1 MQDNPL
7 LNFLKKILSMIKLF
21 IIKLISFFK
30 NLFKKKK
37 KVIDS
42 KSFNVPGNK
51 QKYIKIPTDE
61 STLPDTQKTS
71 NANNNNIDNENDIIL
86 QLNNKDLKNLKNNIK
101 ENKVIF
107 SNEELD
113 KIVANIMEKECSN
126 LKIETTNEKVK
137 KDLKNIKVKA
147 TSIVKN
153 EIINKE
159 ITSIETVKSITKVIV
174 RQLLNTIPKN
184 KYTVTTTNRKINIK
198 DSNKPKIKNESKI
211 ITNKERKVTINIKDG
226 NKPKIKKENK
236 IITDNERKV
245 VKNIKSK
252 SSFPLKT
259 SEVIPKP
266 TVIEGITHPILA
278 TSLIATKIK
287 NESLEN
293 TNITK
298 EKNAISKEEVK
309 QETPIQST
317 INIKNKQQISN
328 DNPTIKDINDI
339 LDKVKEDLEEI
350 KNEVDNKNNLNNLQ
364 SEEIIIDD
372 NKPTNDDTE
381 KHLEEEIT
389 NEQKDSNNT
398 EKKQEEKEPDNK
410 NDNSEKN
417 DKEINDII
425 IISNEVII
433 GSEEEAKKEEFEDKN
448 YDYYEKRIDQMID
461 EITATYL
468 KYEDKLSD
476 KQKAQLKKEEEQLIN
491 AKASLKNKK
500 AKDIESEQKSLD
512 DDILISELEGLQ
524 MELEKRHFE
533 NQIELNEKLFGKI
546 ENLENMTKE
555 QIANMDKKLLM
566 KRLDRASNL
575 LEMSSILA
583 FPFVRNKYFFYFT
596 VGLIINNH
604 FNFINAF
611 FKRKINRYE
620 PADLSQIKIGEDAL
634 NSALN
639 ATYTNLVTLEYIEQE
654 AIYKY
659 PELQNDPRFINR
671 INTLKSQLDKNYKK
685 LMKKK
690 ETMEKYRKKTKSQ
703 IKVLGRKEGTNNTI
717 AA

>member
-1 MQDNPL
+1 M
-7 LNFLKKILSMIKLF
+7 
-21 IIKLISFFK
+21 
-30 NLFKKKK
+30 
-37 KVIDS
+37 
-42 KSFNVPGNK
+42 
-51 QKYIKIPTDE
+51 
-61 STLPDTQKTS
+61 
-71 NANNNNIDNENDIIL
+71 
-86 QLNNKDLKNLKNNIK
+86 
-101 ENKVIF
+101 
-107 SNEELD
+107 
-113 KIVANIMEKECSN
+113 
-126 LKIETTNEKVK
+126 
-137 KDLKNIKVKA
+137 
-147 TSIVKN
+147 
-153 EIINKE
+153 
-159 ITSIETVKSITKVIV
+159 
-174 RQLLNTIPKN
+174 
-184 KYTVTTTNRKINIK
+184 
-198 DSNKPKIKNESKI
+198 
-211 ITNKERKVTINIKDG
+211 
-226 NKPKIKKENK
+226 
-236 IITDNERKV
+236 
-245 VKNIKSK
+245 
-252 SSFPLKT
+252 
-259 SEVIPKP
+259 
-266 TVIEGITHPILA
+266 
-278 TSLIATKIK
+278 
-287 NESLEN
+287 N

-328 DNPTIKDINDI
+328 DNPTIKDINDT

-350 KNEVDNKNNLNNLQ
+350 KNEVDNKNNSNNLQ
-364 SEEIIIDD
+364 SEEIIIDN

-491 AKASLKNKK
+491 AKASLKMQK

-671 INTLKSQLDKNYKK
+671 INTLKSQLDRNYKK

>member
-7 LNFLKKILSMIKLF
+7 LNFFKKILSMIKLF

-42 KSFNVPGNK
+42 KSFNVSGNK

-126 LKIETTNEKVK
+126 LKIETTNNKVK
-137 KDLKNIKVKA
+137 NDLKNIKVKA
-147 TSIVKN
+147 TSMVKN
-153 EIINKE
+153 EITYKE

-174 RQLLNTIPKN
+174 RQLLNNIPKN

-211 ITNKERKVTINIKDG
+211 ITNKERKVTINIKDD

-266 TVIEGITHPILA
+266 TVIEGITHPILT

-298 EKNAISKEEVK
+298 EKNAIPKEEAK

-328 DNPTIKDINDI
+328 DNPTIKDINDT

-350 KNEVDNKNNLNNLQ
+350 KNEVDNKNNSNNLQ
-364 SEEIIIDD
+364 SEEIIIDN

-671 INTLKSQLDKNYKK
+671 INTLKSQLDRNYKK

>member
-7 LNFLKKILSMIKLF
+7 LNFFKKILNIIKSF
-21 IIKLISFFK
+21 IIKLIIYFK
-30 NLFKKKK
+30 NLFKKEK

-42 KSFNVPGNK
+42 KSLDASGNK
-51 QKYIKIPTDE
+51 QKNIKIPTDE

-113 KIVANIMEKECSN
+113 KIVANIMEKECHI
-126 LKIETTNEKVK
+126 LKIETTNDKVK
-137 KDLKNIKVKA
+137 NDLKNIKVKA
-147 TSIVKN
+147 TSMVKK
-153 EIINKE
+153 EITYKE
-159 ITSIETVKSITKVIV
+159 ITSIETVKNIAKKTVK
-174 RQLLNTIPKN
+174 QLLNTMSKN
-184 KYTVTTTNRKINIK
+184 KYTIVTTNNRKINIK
-198 DSNKPKIKNESKI
+198 DS
-211 ITNKERKVTINIKDG
+211 

-236 IITDNERKV
+236 IITDNEKKV
-245 VKNIKSK
+245 SKNIKSK
-252 SSFPLKT
+252 SLFPLKT
-259 SEVIPKP
+259 DEIIPKP
-266 TVIEGITHPILA
+266 KVKEGIPKPIL
-278 TSLIATKIK
+278 TPSLTTTKTK

-298 EKNAISKEEVK
+298 EKNAIPKEEVK

-317 INIKNKQQISN
+317 INITNKQPISK
-328 DNPTIKDINDI
+328 DNHPTKDINDTLNKI
-339 LDKVKEDLEEI
+339 KEEFEEI
-350 KNEVDNKNNLNNLQ
+350 KNEIDNKNKSNNLQ
-364 SEEIIIDD
+364 SEEIIIDN
-372 NKPTNDDTE
+372 NKPAHYDTE
-381 KHLEEEIT
+381 KQLEEET
-389 NEQKDSNNT
+389 TEEQLEKELTEEQKDINNT

-433 GSEEEAKKEEFEDKN
+433 GSEEETKKEEFEDKN

-476 KQKAQLKKEEEQLIN
+476 KQKARLKKEEEQLRN
-491 AKASLKNKK
+491 AKTSLKMQK
-500 AKDIESEQKSLD
+500 AKDIENEQKSLD
-512 DDILISELEGLQ
+512 DAILISELEGLQ

-546 ENLENMTKE
+546 ENLENMTQE

-566 KRLDRASNL
+566 KRLDKASIL

-583 FPFVRNKYFFYFT
+583 FPFIRNKYFFYFT

-639 ATYTNLVTLEYIEQE
+639 TTYTNLVELEYIEQE
-654 AIYKY
+654 AISKY
-659 PELQNDPRFINR
+659 PELQNDPNFINR

-703 IKVLGRKEGTNNTI
+703 IKVLERKEVSNNTI